1 MAKRVVGKQ
10 ITRPSGKPGEGP
22 ITFPVAKD
30 LLKVDGIPIRD
41 NEVSFYSRE
50 YPLESVA
57 VEQSASTQWA
67 NEVRIDFSPETDAL
81 YESFRKEISPAV
93 DWIRS
98 SGELI
103 PDASPSGDD
112 VSEAIRQK
120 AYELGYGEAGFTR
133 FDRRYLYQSRRSEAR
148 SDLSSAI
155 CLALEQD
162 FAATQ
167 EIPGIE
173 AEMAQGDAYLKQ
185 AELSKQLVEYILS
198 LGYSAQVSGP
208 VWHFGPMIP
217 MFVEAGLGQLGVNGQ
232 LLSPKFGSRARLQII
247 LTNAKVTFD
256 KPVDYGIYKYC
267 ESCQICFTRCPGRAL
282 QGERVWYRGVEKH
295 KLIFK
300 RCRPVMTRYD
310 GCGVCMK
317 VCPIQKYGMKPV
329 MEHYVE
335 TGEILGK
342 GSDNLEGY
350 TLGDKGYFPPGKLPH
365 FDRDFFDMPTGR
377 AEDRLIEDFKE
388 KLRNGKNGGGTDSEE
403 AWTELRETMEASVD
417 DGPKMMDMGMDFDA

>member
-1 MAKRVVGKQ
+1 MAKRIVGKQ
-10 ITRPSGKPGEGP
+10 ITRPSGNPDEGP

-41 NEVSFYSRE
+41 DEVSFYSRE
-50 YPLESVA
+50 YPLESIA
-57 VEQSASTQWA
+57 VEQSASTKWA
-67 NEVRIDFSPETDAL
+67 SEVRIDFSPETEAL
-81 YESFRKEISPAV
+81 YEKFRKDISSDV

-98 SGELI
+98 SGELS
-103 PDASPSGDD
+103 PDTAPSGDD
-112 VSEAIRQK
+112 VTEAIRQK
-120 AYELGYGEAGFTR
+120 AYELGYGEAGFAK
-133 FDRRYLYQSRRSEAR
+133 FDRRYLYQSRRAEAR
-148 SDLSSAI
+148 SDLPNAI

-167 EIPGIE
+167 DMPGIE
-173 AEMAQGDAYLKQ
+173 AEKAQGEAYLKQ
-185 AELSKQLVEYILS
+185 VELSKQLVAFILS
-198 LGYSAQVSGP
+198 LGYSVQVSGP

-247 LTNAKVTFD
+247 LTNAKVTHD

-267 ESCQICFTRCPGRAL
+267 ESCQVCLMRCPGRAL
-282 QGERVWYRGVEKH
+282 EGQRVWYRGVEKH

-300 RCRPVMTRYD
+300 RCRPVMARYD

-329 MEHYVE
+329 MEHYIE

-365 FDRDFFDMPTGR
+365 FDRDFFDMPLGR
-377 AEDRLIEDFKE
+377 VEDRLIEEFKE
-388 KLRNGKNGGGTDSEE
+388 KLRDGKNGGGAASEE
-403 AWTELRETMEASVD
+403 DWAELRQAMEASVEE
-417 DGPKMMDMGMDFDA
+417 GPKMMDMGMDFDA